1 MYIMIMCF
9 LLCFI
14 SCITLLPLFCM
25 PYYCFMGYRVERHL
39 TKDVVIQGV
48 KLPEGGIVNACIYAV
63 HHDPETW
70 PDPFKFDPER

>member
-1 MYIMIMCF
+1 
-9 LLCFI
+9 
-14 SCITLLPLFCM
+14 M
-25 PYYCFMGYRVERHL
+25 PYYCFMVYRVERHL

-48 KLPEGGIVNACIYAV
+48 KLPEGGIVNACIYAI